1 MTDPNQRTESWLAA
15 WLRQLNRRRLAWRRQ
30 RRQREVDRTW
40 FERDDPLRPEVQAAL
55 RARLAAC
62 RPAPRLAVVAL
73 PGATPQPRGGEA
85 WPFGGAGSIDA
96 PWDRIDVEYRAGDP
110 RGAMQALDDAVAAS
124 TADAVLVVP
133 PGFELAPHA
142 VLMFMEAMS
151 RLAPCKLVYADDDGI
166 DARRQRFGACL
177 RPDWN
182 ADLLR
187 AINYLDGPVCIAR
200 PAWPAAARDDPSSI
214 EAAWWSRLLR
224 LSEAA
229 GADEVVHI
237 PHVLAH
243 RAHPWP
249 GPWPASVPPASAA
262 EVAAVQ
268 AHLDRSGVAAA
279 AQASR
284 LGGVHVRYRV
294 GRSPPLVS
302 LIIPTR
308 NGLALIEPCVG
319 SLLARTTYPAFEVMI
334 VDNGSDD
341 AGTLAYLRQVT
352 ADARVRVVS
361 DERPFNY
368 SALNN
373 AAARQ
378 CRGEL
383 LALVNNDIEVL
394 SPDWLDEMVGHALRP
409 EVGAVGARLWFP
421 DGRLQHAGVVLGL
434 GGVAGHPHRLLA
446 RGAPGYLGRA
456 QLTQEFSA
464 ITAACMVLRRAVFDE
479 VGGFDEQHL
488 AVDFNDIDLCL
499 RIRRAGYRI
508 VWTPH
513 AELVHHESASRGQRR
528 PVEQQAR
535 FEREAATLHQRW
547 GAQLHR
553 DPYYNPNA
561 TLGGRDLEFSLAAQ
575 PRVSLT
581 RPWYDLEV

>member
-1 MTDPNQRTESWLAA
+1 MTDTNRRPESWLAA
-15 WLRQLNRRRLAWRRQ
+15 WLRRLNRRRLAWRRQ
-30 RRQREVDRTW
+30 RRQREVDRAW
-40 FERDDPLRPEVQAAL
+40 FAQDDPLRPDVQAAL

-62 RPAPRLAVVAL
+62 AALPRLAVVAL
-73 PGATPQPRGGEA
+73 PGAAPSPQGVA
-85 WPFGGAGSIDA
+85 WPFGTAGAMDV
-96 PWDRIDVEYRAGDP
+96 PWDRIDVAHGAGDP
-110 RGAMQALDDAVAAS
+110 REAMMALDAAVAAS
-124 TADAVLVVP
+124 RADAVLVVP

-151 RLAPCKLVYADDDGI
+151 RFARCKLMYADDDSI
-166 DARRQRFGACL
+166 DARGRRFGACL

-182 ADLLR
+182 AELLR
-187 AINYLDGPVCIAR
+187 SINYLDGPVCIAR
-200 PAWPAAARDDPSSI
+200 QAWPAGSSDDPQTLD
-214 EAAWWSRLLR
+214 AAWWSRLLHV
-224 LSEAA
+224 SEMAA
-229 GADEVVHI
+229 ADQIVHI

-243 RAHPWP
+243 RVAPWP
-249 GPWPASVPPASAA
+249 GTWPATMPPASAVA
-262 EVAAVQ
+262 VAAVQ
-268 AHLDRSGVAAA
+268 AHLDRAGMAAT
-279 AQASR
+279 AQASP

-294 GRSPPLVS
+294 SPSPPRVS

-308 NGLALIEPCVG
+308 NGLALIEQCVG
-319 SLLARTTYPAFEVMI
+319 SVLARTTYPSFEMLI
-334 VDNGSDD
+334 VDNGSDET
-341 AGTLAYLRQVT
+341 ATLEFLRRVT
-352 ADARVRVVS
+352 ADARVRVVR

-394 SPDWLDEMVGHALRP
+394 SPDWLDEMVGQALRP

-434 GGVAGHPHRLLA
+434 GGVAGHPHRMLA

-464 ITAACMVLRRAVFDE
+464 VTAACMVLRRAVFDE
-479 VGGFDEQHL
+479 VGGLDEQHL

-499 RIRRAGYRI
+499 RIRQAGYRI

-528 PVEQQAR
+528 LAEQQAR
-535 FEREAATLHQRW
+535 FEREAATLQQRW
-547 GAQLHR
+547 AAQLHR
-553 DPYYNPNA
+553 DPHYNPNA
-561 TLGGRDLEFSLAAQ
+561 TLGGRDLEFSLTAQ

-581 RPWYDLEV
+581 RPWFESTA